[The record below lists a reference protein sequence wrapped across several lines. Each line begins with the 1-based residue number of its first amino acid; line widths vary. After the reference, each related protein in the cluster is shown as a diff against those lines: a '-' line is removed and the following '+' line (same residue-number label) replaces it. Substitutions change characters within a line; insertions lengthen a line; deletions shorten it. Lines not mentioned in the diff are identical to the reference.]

1 MVIFYINVYIITR
14 DFVLFNPC
22 KIGQATYGAR
32 LNSYN
37 ADRAPYDAGR
47 ASADVIVYRRRSAPV
62 RYVTT
67 QEKFLISSGARA
79 YITFAGDLQVA

>member
-37 ADRAPYDAGR
+37 ADRAPYDAERCPAGHQPMLLFTDAGR
-47 ASADVIVYRRRSAPV
+47 RPYDM
-62 RYVTT
+62 
-67 QEKFLISSGARA
+67 
-79 YITFAGDLQVA
+79 